1 MRKKNI
7 QKSFLLILALAM
19 LLALTACGG
28 GSPENPSEVKGE
40 TFDAGNISAL
50 APKGWKAFPVSDL
63 FDEYEG
69 DNNPNSM
76 QICKDGD
83 DEWDLLSKPYVMI
96 TYYGPEASFYSSKDW
111 YDNVEDIESFT
122 LGNYTWEGYTCTS
135 LDYPYTILE
144 TIDGDIAIQVD
155 ILEKSSDKLEIALED
170 VDVQAIIASITVTE

>member
-28 GSPENPSEVKGE
+28 GTPEDPSEVKGE

-76 QICKDGD
+76 QICKDAD
-83 DEWDLLSKPYVMI
+83 DEWDLLSKPYIMI
-96 TYYGPEASFYSSKDW
+96 TYYDPETSFLSAKDW
-111 YDNVEDIESFT
+111 YDDAEGYRILHFGQLHLGRLYLHQPGLPLYDS
-122 LGNYTWEGYTCTS
+122 GNYRWGYR
-135 LDYPYTILE
+135 YP
-144 TIDGDIAIQVD
+144 G
-155 ILEKSSDKLEIALED
+155 
-170 VDVQAIIASITVTE
+170 

>member
-28 GSPENPSEVKGE
+28 GTPEDPSEVKGE

-83 DEWDLLSKPYVMI
+83 D
-96 TYYGPEASFYSSKDW
+96 
-111 YDNVEDIESFT
+111 
-122 LGNYTWEGYTCTS
+122 
-135 LDYPYTILE
+135 
-144 TIDGDIAIQVD
+144 
-155 ILEKSSDKLEIALED
+155 
-170 VDVQAIIASITVTE
+170 

>member
-7 QKSFLLILALAM
+7 QKCFLLILALAM

-28 GSPENPSEVKGE
+28 TPEDPSEVKGE

-76 QICKDGD
+76 QICKDAD
-83 DEWDLLSKPYVMI
+83 DEWDLLSKPYIMI
-96 TYYGPEASFYSSKDW
+96 TYYDPETSFLSAKDW
-111 YDNVEDIESFT
+111 YDDAEDIESFT

-135 LDYPYTILE
+135 LVTLIRFWKLSMGISLSRL
-144 TIDGDIAIQVD
+144 TFW
-155 ILEKSSDKLEIALED
+155 KSPATNWKSLWKMLMCRLLLPALPS
-170 VDVQAIIASITVTE
+170 QSK